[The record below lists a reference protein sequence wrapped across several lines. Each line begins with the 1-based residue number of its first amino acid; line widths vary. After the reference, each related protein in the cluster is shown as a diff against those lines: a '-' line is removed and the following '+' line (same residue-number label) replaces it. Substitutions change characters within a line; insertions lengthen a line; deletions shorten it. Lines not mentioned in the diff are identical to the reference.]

1 MSPFQSTSK
10 LAAPRERGPDTLWG
24 RPAQRALPA
33 RSERAD
39 VLPGD
44 REFVAMHAA
53 YRATGGMAR
62 GDDLGRLMEDRRHGD
77 LASLA
82 RLIVIGE
89 IFSFE
94 WHHSFWVPMFQFE
107 LRDLTVKPAHQ
118 QVLAE
123 FAGALDG
130 WTLALWFA
138 LPNSWLNGQRP
149 ADLLDSNL
157 PAVLDAA
164 RTDRFIAAG

>member
-1 MSPFQSTSK
+1 MSPFHRTSQ
-10 LAAPRERGPDTLWG
+10 LPVPRERGTDTLWG
-24 RPAQRALPA
+24 RPAQRSMPA
-33 RSERAD
+33 RDERAD

-44 REFVAMHAA
+44 REFVAMHAG

-62 GDDLGRLMEDRRHGD
+62 GDDLARLMEDRRRGD

-82 RLIVIGE
+82 RLIVTGE

-107 LRDLTVKPAHQ
+107 LRDLTVKPVHQ

-123 FAGALDG
+123 FAGVLDG

-138 LPNSWLNGQRP
+138 LPNSSLNGHRP
-149 ADLLDSNL
+149 VELLDSNL